1 MQPRSSSRKLIVTY
15 ERQRLDLARGMW
27 WLGAL
32 VVLPAASTSVK
43 GWDCELDP
51 GLPPNLLAVA
61 HLQPLCAG
69 FINASA
75 PP

>member
-1 MQPRSSSRKLIVTY
+1 
-15 ERQRLDLARGMW
+15 MW